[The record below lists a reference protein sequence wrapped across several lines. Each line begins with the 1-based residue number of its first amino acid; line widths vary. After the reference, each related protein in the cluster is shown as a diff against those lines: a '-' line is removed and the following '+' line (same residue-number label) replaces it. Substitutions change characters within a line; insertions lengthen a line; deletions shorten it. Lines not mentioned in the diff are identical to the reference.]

1 MNAGLFGFP
10 SSNSA
15 NMISTAEFE
24 TSGIYSVPAGTQWLE
39 IYAIGAG
46 GGGGSGR
53 RGAVSTARYAGGGAQ
68 SGTYVIDTVSL
79 IDLQMTVGSEI
90 RVVIGAGGTGGGV
103 VTTNDT
109 GGNTGT
115 SGGVTQLLK
124 QGSSNAFLS
133 ALGGGPGGGGSTTSG
148 SGGSSTINYFMRG
161 THKLINNGGSA
172 SVSAVTN
179 YNMGTGFSGTSPNG
193 TYCPHGAAGGSISA
207 TNTAYA
213 GGNVVFSTSST
224 TRLTIALPDST
235 STTIVAGS
243 AANTA
248 QKGENGIQSFLS
260 YGSLRTGATFGFGYG
275 GAGGGAGATTNAGD
289 GGDGYRGGG
298 GAGGGA
304 SLNGFNSG
312 AGGRGGNGYCCIIAW
327 R

>member
-1 MNAGLFGFP
+1 MNEGLFGFP
-10 SSNSA
+10 SSTSA
-15 NMISTAEFE
+15 KIISIAEFE
-24 TSGIYSVPAGTQWLE
+24 TSGTYSVPAGTQWLE

-53 RGAVSTARYAGGGAQ
+53 RGALSIARYAGGAGQ

-79 IDLQMTVGSEI
+79 IDLQMKVGSEI
-90 RVVIGAGGTGGGV
+90 SVIIGAGGTGGAV
-103 VTTNDT
+103 VSINDT
-109 GGNTGT
+109 SGNAGN
-115 SGGVTQLLK
+115 SGGATKLLK
-124 QGSSNAFLS
+124 QGFSNEFLT
-133 ALGGGPGGGGSTTSG
+133 ALGGAGGNGGSTTSG
-148 SGGSSTINYFMRG
+148 SGGSFIRNYFMRG
-161 THKLINNGGSA
+161 SPTLIGSGGSA
-172 SVSAVTN
+172 SIGAVAD
-179 YNMGTGFSGTSPNG
+179 YNMGTGFSGSGPTG
-193 TYCPHGAAGGSISA
+193 TYCPHGAAGGSISTA
-207 TNTAYA
+207 NTAYA
-213 GGNVVFSTSST
+213 GGNVIFNTSA
-224 TRLTIALPDST
+224 TRLTFALSSST

-248 QKGENGIQSFLS
+248 QKGENGIRSFLL
-260 YGSLRTGATFGFGYG
+260 YGSMRTGAPFGFGYG

-298 GAGGGA
+298 GGGGGA